1 MPLPL
6 IPVAVTGL
14 AGLAAWKVHKN
25 RKRGMTPARQ
35 KVYDQALTNLKDPVK
50 LRKLAAAYHKEGLTE
65 QGTMLQKR
73 ARLRELPADVK
84 EGRRAAFK
92 KGMTLTNAASVEK
105 LAATFEKEGATGAAT
120 ALRAYAAKL
129 PRPVAGV

>member
-6 IPVAVTGL
+6 IPIAVSAL
-14 AGLAAWKVHKN
+14 AGVAAWKVHKN
-25 RKRGMTPARQ
+25 RKRGMTPARE
-35 KVYDQALTNLKDPVK
+35 KVYNQALTNLKDPVK
-50 LRKLAAAYHKEGLTE
+50 LRKLGAAFHKEGLTE

-92 KGMTLTNAASVEK
+92 KGMTCTNPAQVEK
-105 LAATFEKEGATGAAT
+105 LAATFEKEGATGAAA
-120 ALRAYAAKL
+120 ALRAYAGKL
-129 PRPVAGV
+129 PRPVSV

>member
-6 IPVAVTGL
+6 IPIAVTGL
-14 AGLAAWKVHKN
+14 AGLAAHKVWKS
-25 RKRGMTPARQ
+25 RKRGMTPKRQ
-35 KVYDQALTNLKDPVK
+35 KLYDQALTNMKDPVK

-84 EGRRAAFK
+84 QGRRDAFK
-92 KGMTLTNAASVEK
+92 KGMTLTDPGKVEK
-105 LAATFEKEGATGAAT
+105 LAQEFEKEGATGAAA
-120 ALRAYAAKL
+120 ALRKYAGNL
-129 PRPVAGV
+129 PRPVAGT